1 MFCVMPDAWRATA
14 RTLLFSSAITAF
26 AACER
31 ANDSRSRSDTTLP
44 PTVGAVESL
53 PPGSFAQRWDT
64 TAGIILL
71 VRDDSITRAVFPGVT
86 QLDSTAVLDEV
97 VVRGVTADAVSSG
110 GGAGSMRVEGFA
122 VGDEECAV
130 WPAIALAA
138 DSTREWTVAFQ
149 RGAAA
154 PIALQSIESLVS
166 ADSAR
171 LAVQLARLA
180 GMLPN
185 DTARVFQ
192 GLPFVVRGAHRFGAA
207 EGREAVVAD
216 IVRRV
221 SLEAN
226 PREETLLI
234 IAERDSGVTTWRVG
248 YVERASGDEMRV
260 EHATALAAVR
270 LGASATPTIVLER
283 AGADWVSYALVQRQ
297 PDGTWRKTWE
307 SAQSGC

>member
-1 MFCVMPDAWRATA
+1 MRDPWRATA
-14 RTLLFSSAITAF
+14 RTLVFSSAITTF
-26 AACER
+26 TACER

-44 PTVGAVESL
+44 PTADAVESV
-53 PPGSFAQRWDT
+53 PPGSLVRPWDT
-64 TAGIILL
+64 TAGTILL
-71 VRDDSITRAVFPGVT
+71 VHDDSVTRAVFPGVT
-86 QLDSTAVLDEV
+86 QLDSTAVLDEA
-97 VVRGVTADAVSSG
+97 VVRGVTADAVG
-110 GGAGSMRVEGFA
+110 AEGGAGFLRVEGFA

-138 DSTREWTVAFQ
+138 DSTRDWTVAFQ

-154 PIALQSIESLVS
+154 PITLQSIESLAA

-171 LAVQLARLA
+171 LAAQLARLA
-180 GMLPN
+180 GTLPN

-192 GLPFVVRGAHRFGAA
+192 GLPFVVRSAQRFTAT

-234 IAERDSGVTTWRVG
+234 IAERDRGTTTWQVG
-248 YVERASGDEMRV
+248 YAERASGDEMRV
-260 EHATALAAVR
+260 EHATPLAAVR

-283 AGADWVSYALVQRQ
+283 AGADWIAYALVQRQ
-297 PDGTWRKTWE
+297 PNGTWRTTWE
-307 SAQSGC
+307 SAHSGC

>member
-1 MFCVMPDAWRATA
+1 MPDPWRIAA
-14 RTLLFSSAITAF
+14 RALLIASALTAF
-26 AACER
+26 TACER

-44 PTVGAVESL
+44 PPVGAVESL
-53 PPGSFAQRWDT
+53 PPGSLVQRWDT
-64 TAGIILL
+64 TAGPILL
-71 VRDDSITRAVFPGVT
+71 VRDDSVARAVFPGVT
-86 QLDSTAVLDEV
+86 QLDSTAVLDEA
-97 VVRGVTADAVSSG
+97 VVRGVTAEAVDAMG
-110 GGAGSMRVEGFA
+110 DAGSLRVEGFA

-138 DSTREWTVAFQ
+138 DSTREWAVAFQ

-154 PIALQSIESLVS
+154 PVTLRSIESLVS

-171 LAVQLARLA
+171 LAAQLARLA
-180 GMLPN
+180 GTLPN

-192 GLPFVVRGAHRFGAA
+192 GLPFVVRGAHRFTAA

-226 PREETLLI
+226 PREETLLL
-234 IAERDSGVTTWRVG
+234 IAERDSGTTAWRVG
-248 YVERASGDEMRV
+248 YTERASGDEMGV
-260 EHATALAAVR
+260 EHATPLAAVR

-283 AGADWVSYALVQRQ
+283 AGADWIAYALVQRQ
-297 PDGTWRKTWE
+297 PDGTWRRTWE
-307 SAQSGC
+307 SAHSGC